1 MELSDLFHKYFDLSE
16 FDCDYEPGSGKHMKP
31 EFLNKLAVARDIAGI
46 PFVVTSGIRTLKK
59 NKDLIKAGYPAV
71 LDSAHLITKGV
82 GADIK
87 SNPKTRFIIVA
98 ALIKAGF
105 VRIGVAN
112 GFIHVDDDTTKPQQR
127 LWTY

>member
-46 PFVVTSGIRTLKK
+46 PFTITSGIRTLKK
-59 NKDLIKAGYPAV
+59 NADLIKAGYPAV
-71 LDSAHLITKGV
+71 LDSAHLKGLA
-82 GADIK
+82 ADIK
-87 SNPKTRFIIVA
+87 VNAKTRFIIVS

-105 VRIGVAN
+105 VRIGVSN
-112 GFIHVDDDTTKPQQR
+112 VFIHVDDDTTKPQQR